1 MAFSMGHTVPGD
13 IDALRQQI
21 EELKGRVAE
30 LETSEAASRKENQRL
45 SDLLQGFADQ
55 ELKFREALIASN
67 EQIRTLN
74 TELEHRVEER
84 TADLRRSNE
93 DLQQFAYV
101 SSHDLQEPLRT
112 IISYT
117 QLLEHRYGKSL
128 DADAREFMAYVVDAA
143 QRMSVLINDLL
154 SYSRVV
160 NVESLPLRP
169 VSVPGVVEA
178 VRLNLL
184 KAINESAATV
194 TYTDLPSV
202 LGDETRLVQL
212 FQNLIGNA
220 IKYRGPD
227 PPRIHISAEDLGDE
241 WLFSVSDN
249 GIGIDPAYHERVFGL
264 FKRLHGRDV
273 PGTGLGLAIC
283 RKIAEKHHGKIW
295 VESELGKGSV
305 FRFTLPA

>member
-1 MAFSMGHTVPGD
+1 
-13 IDALRQQI
+13 
-21 EELKGRVAE
+21 
-30 LETSEAASRKENQRL
+30 
-45 SDLLQGFADQ
+45 
-55 ELKFREALIASN
+55 
-67 EQIRTLN
+67 
-74 TELEHRVEER
+74 
-84 TADLRRSNE
+84 
-93 DLQQFAYV
+93 
-101 SSHDLQEPLRT
+101 
-112 IISYT
+112 
-117 QLLEHRYGKSL
+117 
-128 DADAREFMAYVVDAA
+128 
-143 QRMSVLINDLL
+143 
-154 SYSRVV
+154 VV

-169 VSVPGVVEA
+169 VSITGVVEA
-178 VRLNLL
+178 ARLNLL
-184 KAINESAATV
+184 KAIDESAASL
-194 TYTDLPSV
+194 TYDDLPNV
-202 LGDETRLVQL
+202 LGDETRLGQL

-227 PPRIHISAEDLGDE
+227 PPKIHISAEDRGDE